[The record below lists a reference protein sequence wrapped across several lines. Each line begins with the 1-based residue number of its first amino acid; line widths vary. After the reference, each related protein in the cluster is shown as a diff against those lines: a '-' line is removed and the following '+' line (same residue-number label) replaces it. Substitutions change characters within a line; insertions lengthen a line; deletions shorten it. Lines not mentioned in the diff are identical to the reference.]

1 MTIIDY
7 KVTEISSIP
16 SGSLHESDVYSGN
29 LSTIQRGNMFFQNW
43 VLKLY
48 YISSYYISEYFGKV
62 IIQPL

>member
-29 LSTIQRGNMFFQNW
+29 LSTMQRGNMFFQNW
-43 VLKLY
+43 VLKLH
-48 YISSYYISEYFGKV
+48 YISSYYIAEYFSKI

>member
-48 YISSYYISEYFGKV
+48 HISSYYISEYFGKV